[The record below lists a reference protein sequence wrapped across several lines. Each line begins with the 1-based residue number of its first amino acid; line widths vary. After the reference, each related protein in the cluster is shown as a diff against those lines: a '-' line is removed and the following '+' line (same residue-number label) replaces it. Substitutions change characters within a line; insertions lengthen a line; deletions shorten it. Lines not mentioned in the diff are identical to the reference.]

1 MPGRCHGRPVG
12 AILAMVQGSKGGA
25 MKTLLT
31 LVVLPLLLLAPPAV
45 AAEKGKVCGGV
56 AGLACPSG
64 QYCDWPANRCNAADV
79 QGRCVKVPE
88 VCTQV
93 YQPVCGCNG
102 RTYSNDCMRLMARVR
117 KASDGPCR

>member
-1 MPGRCHGRPVG
+1 
-12 AILAMVQGSKGGA
+12 
-25 MKTLLT
+25 MKKLLT
-31 LVVLPLLLLAPPAV
+31 AVALLPLLLGS
-45 AAEKGKVCGGV
+45 AAHAAAKGKLCGGV
-56 AGLACPSG
+56 AGIACSSG

-79 QGRCVKVPE
+79 QGRCVTVPG

-117 KASDGPCR
+117 KASDGPCK